1 MTGVDVRPVTPADVP
16 TLVRFIREL
25 AEYEREPDAVKVS
38 EQQLHDALFTANPHL
53 FGHVVTNAEG
63 VVGMA
68 LWFLN
73 YSTWEGTHGVYLE
86 DLYVTPAARGSGAG
100 RALLSALARECAERG
115 YARLELSV
123 LDWNEPAIGFYR
135 RLGAV
140 PMNQWTVQRLDGQA
154 LQQLAGWNS

>member
-1 MTGVDVRPVTPADVP
+1 
-16 TLVRFIREL
+16 
-25 AEYEREPDAVKVS
+25 
-38 EQQLHDALFTANPHL
+38 
-53 FGHVVTNAEG
+53 

-73 YSTWEGTHGVYLE
+73 FSTWEGVHGVYLE

-100 RALLSALARECAERG
+100 RALLASLAQVCIERG

-123 LDWNEPAIGFYR
+123 LDWNSPAIGFYR

-140 PMNQWTVQRLDGQA
+140 GMDEWTVQRIDGQA
-154 LQQLAGWNS
+154 LRELATQ

>member
-38 EQQLHDALFTANPHL
+38 EQQLHDALFTATPHL
-53 FGHVVTNAEG
+53 FGHVVTNADG

-140 PMNQWTVQRLDGQA
+140 PMDQWTVQRLDGRA
-154 LQQLAGWNS
+154 LQELAG

>member
-1 MTGVDVRPVTPADVP
+1 MAAMDVRPVIPADVP
-16 TLVRFIREL
+16 TLVGFIREL
-25 AEYEREPDAVKVS
+25 AEYEREPDAVKIT
-38 EQQLHDALFTANPHL
+38 ETQLYEVLFCTQPHL
-53 FGHVVTNAEG
+53 FGHVAQVNGE

-73 YSTWEGTHGVYLE
+73 FSTWEGVHGVYLE

-100 RALLSALARECAERG
+100 RALLATLAQVCVERG

-123 LDWNEPAIGFYR
+123 LDWNSSAIGFYR

-140 PMNQWTVQRLDGQA
+140 GMDEWTVQRIDGQA
-154 LQQLAGWNS
+154 LRELATQ